1 MKSEFERIKNE
12 LITWIGELEE
22 SENLDMLYEF
32 ENFML
37 DRESEIETMNEED
50 SSSSVL

>member
-1 MKSEFERIKNE
+1 MKSEIERIKNE

-37 DRESEIETMNEED
+37 DRKSEIETMNEED
-50 SSSSVL
+50 PTSTVS